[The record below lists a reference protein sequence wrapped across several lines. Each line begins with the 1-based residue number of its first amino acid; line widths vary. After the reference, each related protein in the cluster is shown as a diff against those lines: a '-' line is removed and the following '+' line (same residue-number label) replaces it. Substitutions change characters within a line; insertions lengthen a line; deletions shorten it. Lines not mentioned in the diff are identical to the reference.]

1 MNGLGF
7 PLFATCL
14 SILLSVGTAARA
26 NELLIN
32 GDASKTTHLPLLVSF
47 ANSGGT
53 EAQSLYTAEQLT
65 DIGPGG
71 SIDSVTFYPQ
81 YNRCDT
87 IGATY
92 TIRLFEVPEPSIAGS
107 MADTTGGTIVYEGPL
122 PYCDWEMHVTFST
135 PYIYQGGHLVIDCF
149 VSTPSSRGIN
159 FVSFYG
165 IQKTGAGHMNYW
177 TGANWYHEPVSW
189 QPKALFHFTPA
200 PDFCSRPE
208 HIAVSHVSHTE
219 ATVSWTPG
227 NTETAWEVTTDSM
240 TTVVSSPSFTFAS
253 LSPGTAY
260 RKDFAVRAVC
270 GAGDTSAVRNTT
282 LLFNTDCY
290 DATLPHACDFER
302 FNPNTAP
309 PCWTLSGNVT
319 VASGASSAY
328 EGTNHLSMNGTGGAV
343 YAISPR
349 LAVPANKVL
358 LTFYEREYAQY
369 STWAKFGRCIVG
381 TITDPAD
388 ISTFTPIDTLPSS
401 RSGYQYAECMLM
413 NAPATDYYVMF
424 SYNGYDPAG
433 LTNYCYIDSLVFR
446 PMPTCYPVS
455 NIRLGTVSA
464 TTADLSWT
472 PGKDEQAWDVSVLDA
487 GGDTLF
493 NNTVTTSHCT
503 VSSLTHGTPYT
514 ISVSVHANCGDGD
527 ISRVT
532 TASFTFETPLACGMP
547 IVTLPLTENFE
558 STEVNQMPACWSKII
573 SKSGS
578 STAYPSVY
586 SSSAF
591 CHSQTKS
598 LLIRG
603 NNYGI
608 YTILPEFAMDV
619 NTLQIDLWTC
629 HGYVAPNH
637 GSFIVG
643 AMSDPGN
650 KNTFFPIDTL
660 PQSENYT
667 EHLVYL
673 DRAPDGYKYIAILY
687 DRFENSS
694 SWTEAMGLIDDIT
707 VDRAPVCLAI
717 EDISLDSTGP
727 DNATFSWV
735 PMRADP
741 YGYEV
746 SVTDLYDNSVLLSD
760 TVFQPSVRI
769 SGLEYSRSYRLAVSV
784 ATICSPGKKSEPYEK
799 NFVITTACMPTGT
812 EYKES
817 FEHFAA
823 YPYQAQSI
831 TTPNCWSVIHAN
843 SSYYS
848 QRIYA
853 TSSYAHTGKQ
863 SLIYDYSTYYPSYA
877 VMPETGTDMSTLQIS
892 FFYRLTDNYRRG
904 KLTLGYFTD
913 ILADTAFVPLF
924 TVTPRTAWDSIKY
937 YRLENVPADARLAF
951 QYYNADMPDNTL
963 SGASLLIDDIWVEE
977 INNCHPP
984 VSVWYDSLTSSSVQ
998 IHWKP
1003 EFEENTLFNVAVLY
1017 GRDTLFSAKNYADT
1031 TCLIE
1036 HLQSAKYHFLECHIS
1051 TTCGERTS
1059 DLLKSYVAFVTG
1071 CAPFAVPFAENFD
1084 EDKFPL
1090 MAGDI
1095 PFCWQQW
1102 GDRRTGMAYWNTG
1115 SYNDGSI
1122 THSGG
1127 GVLDLYADTASW
1139 SLVAL
1144 PEFETS
1150 VDRLTLSF
1158 YSRIRSTNTDRASF
1172 LEAGYLTDPSDSSSF
1187 VPVAVIPKHTQYTLS
1202 TVTFPDAPADVHH
1215 IAFRF
1220 SGGDILCQANM
1231 DDITVENAYAQE
1243 IGTEPTQEGKHPA
1256 AVKIIRNG
1264 KLYILR
1270 DGKTYTVL
1278 GASADP
1284 NDN

>member
-1 MNGLGF
+1 MKSIRSLLVTTF
-7 PLFATCL
+7 L
-14 SILLSVGTAARA
+14 SILLSAGTAAHA

-32 GDASKTTHLPLLVSF
+32 GDTKKDSHLPLLVSF
-47 ANSGGT
+47 ANYGGT
-53 EAQSLYTAEQLT
+53 EAQSLFSAEQLT
-65 DIGPGG
+65 EIGVNGT
-71 SIDSVTFYPQ
+71 IDSVTFYPR
-81 YNRCDT
+81 YSGCDT
-87 IGATY
+87 VGATY
-92 TIRLFEVPEPSIAGS
+92 TIRLFEVQEASLAGN

-122 PYCDWEMHVTFST
+122 PYCNGKMQVVFTT

-149 VSTPSSRGIN
+149 VSTPSSKGIN
-159 FVSFYG
+159 FMVFYSS
-165 IQKTGAGHMNYW
+165 KRTNAGHINHW
-177 TGANWYHEPVSW
+177 TGSNWYHEPVSW
-189 QPKALFHFTPA
+189 QPKAMFYYTPPA
-200 PDFCSRPE
+200 DFCSRPE
-208 HIAVSHVSHTE
+208 HIALSHVSHTD

-227 NTETAWEVTTDSM
+227 NRETAWVVTTDSL
-240 TTVVSSPSFTFAS
+240 TTVVSSPSYTFAN
-253 LSPGTAY
+253 LTPGTAY
-260 RKDFAVRAVC
+260 RKEISVRALC
-270 GAGDTSAVRNTT
+270 GSGDTSAVSSAT

-290 DATLPHACDFER
+290 DATLPYACDFER
-302 FNPNTAP
+302 FNPNKVP
-309 PCWTLSGNVT
+309 PCWTFSGDVT
-319 VASGASSAY
+319 IASGASSAY
-328 EGTNHLSMNGTGGAV
+328 EGTNYLSMKGYSGTA
-343 YAISPR
+343 YAISPK
-349 LAVPANKVL
+349 LGVPANKVL
-358 LTFYEREYAQY
+358 LTFCEREYAQY
-369 STWAKFGRCIVG
+369 GNWAKYGQCIVG
-381 TITDPAD
+381 TITDPTD
-388 ISTFTPIDTLPSS
+388 TSTFTPIDTLQPS
-401 RSGYQYAECMLM
+401 RSGYQYAECMLT

-424 SYNGYDPAG
+424 FYNGYDFSG
-433 LTNYCYIDSLVFR
+433 ITNYCYIDSLVLHY
-446 PMPTCYPVS
+446 MPTCYPVS
-455 NIRLGTVSA
+455 DIRLDTVSA

-472 PGKDEQAWDVSVLDA
+472 PGKDEQAWDVVVLDA
-487 GGDTLF
+487 SGDTLF
-493 NNTVTTSHCT
+493 NNTVNTNRCT
-503 VSSLTHGTPYT
+503 VSALTHGTPYA
-514 ISVSVHANCGDGD
+514 ISVSINANCGDGD
-527 ISRVT
+527 ISRVR
-532 TASFTFETPLACGMP
+532 TAAFSFKTPIACGMP

-586 SSSAF
+586 SSYAF
-591 CHSQTKS
+591 CHSQTNS

-619 NTLQIDLWTC
+619 NTLQINLWTC

-673 DRAPDGYKYIAILY
+673 DKAPDGYKYIAILY

-717 EDISLDSTGP
+717 EDIALDSTGP

-769 SGLEYSRSYRLAVSV
+769 SGLAYSRSYKLAVSV
-784 ATICSPGKKSEPYEK
+784 ATICSPGKNSEPYEET
-799 NFVITTACMPTGT
+799 FVIATECMPTGT

-817 FEHFAA
+817 FELFEA
-823 YPYQAQSI
+823 YPYKAQSI

-843 SSYYS
+843 SAYYS

-853 TSSYAHTGKQ
+853 TGSYAHTGKQ
-863 SLIYDYSTYYPSYA
+863 SLIYNYSTYYPSYA
-877 VMPETGTDMSTLQIS
+877 VMPETGADMSTMQIS
-892 FFYRLTDNYRRG
+892 FFYRLRDNYRSG

-913 ILADTAFVPLF
+913 ILADSAFVPVL
-924 TVTPRTAWDSIKY
+924 TVTPQTTWDSIKY

-951 QYYNADMPDNTL
+951 QYYNPDMPNSTL
-963 SGASLLIDDIWVEE
+963 SDASLLIDDIWVEE

-984 VSVWYDSLTSSSVQ
+984 VSIWYDSLTSCSVQ

-1003 EFEENTLFNVAVLY
+1003 EFEENTLFNVAVMY

-1036 HLQSAKYHFLECHIS
+1036 HLQFAKYYVLECHIS
-1051 TTCGERTS
+1051 TACGERTS
-1059 DLLKSYVAFVTG
+1059 DMLKSYVSFVTD

-1084 EDKFPL
+1084 ENKFPL

-1102 GDRRTGMAYWNTG
+1102 GDRRTGMAYWNIG
-1115 SYNDGSI
+1115 SFNDGSI

-1139 SLVAL
+1139 SIVAL

-1150 VDRLTLSF
+1150 VDSLKLSF
-1158 YSRIRSTNTDRASF
+1158 YSRVNSTDADRAST
-1172 LEAGYLTDPSDSSSF
+1172 LEAGYLPDPSDSSSF
-1187 VPVAVIPKHTQYTLS
+1187 VLVAVIPKHTQYTLS
-1202 TVTFPDAPADVHH
+1202 TVTFCDAPDDVHH

-1231 DDITVENAYAQE
+1231 DDITVERISTQD
-1243 IGTEPTQEGKHPA
+1243 TESIQDEKYPA
-1256 AVKIIRNG
+1256 AVKIIHNG

-1278 GASADP
+1278 GASACP
-1284 NDN
+1284 IDN